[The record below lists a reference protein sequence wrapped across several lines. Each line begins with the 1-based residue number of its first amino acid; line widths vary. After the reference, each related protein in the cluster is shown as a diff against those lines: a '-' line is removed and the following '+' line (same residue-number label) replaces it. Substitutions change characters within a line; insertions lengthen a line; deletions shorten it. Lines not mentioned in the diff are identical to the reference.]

1 MTSTSTCS
9 KRSASD
15 PCSERMADYQLP
27 RDVTRAGPQRSW
39 VAGKVVPMRLRDL
52 DDLGGSQSTQASQAT
67 RSAGKTKGKRQ
78 EGQGKTRVTH
88 CARVLLV
95 RRHISRGCH
104 PVRGLGRTRAR
115 DARTSDPG
123 GGGGARQEM
132 LGDGVYREDVP
143 LHHLTPAFV
152 FETHA

>member
-1 MTSTSTCS
+1 MSSTSTCS

-39 VAGKVVPMRLRDL
+39 VAGKVVSMRQRDL

-67 RSAGKTKGKRQ
+67 RGAGKIKGK
-78 EGQGKTRVTH
+78 GKKGKVNKRVTH
-88 CARVLLV
+88 CAPVLFV

-104 PVRGLGRTRAR
+104 PVRGLGRTRAH
-115 DARTSDPG
+115 DAPTSDQG
-123 GGGGARQEM
+123 GGDGSCQEM
-132 LGDGVYREDVP
+132 LGDGVYREDVS
-143 LHHLTPAFV
+143 LHLLTPAFV
-152 FETHA
+152 VETHA